1 MRTTINFKN
10 KCVHVISTLPPP
22 IHEDKSMFLWKN
34 IKPKDLAFVA
44 ETVRK
49 NIQKKDKIFLKS
61 SDKKAITE
69 THFEQTKKAT

>member
-1 MRTTINFKN
+1 
-10 KCVHVISTLPPP
+10 
-22 IHEDKSMFLWKN
+22 MFLWKN

-49 NIQKKDKIFLKS
+49 NIQKKDKILLKS